1 MEHCSLLPLLI
12 ILQIG
17 VILGPRTVT
26 AFTFPTQR
34 GSRPTVH
41 PDTTPNPWDTT
52 TYPWDT
58 TTYPWDTT
66 PNPWVTTP
74 NPWDTTTYPWNTTP
88 NPWDTTTGPWNTTP
102 NPWDTTRDPWYST
115 TRPWDTTTRPWY
127 STTRPWDTTTRPWY
141 NTTTPYPTEGCP
153 QGWVDSI
160 EGCFLFYF
168 NKRLSRDRAQ
178 YECERLGGFLA
189 EPRTQQQVDM
199 LKSLAFLEDTFVGVE
214 TWWIGLT
221 DQGHEGRWIWQH
233 DTETVYNTDWVPGSP
248 HHGVNNLD
256 CAIIQ
261 KRDQYRWRDT
271 DCTDRMAAPICQREQ
286 TGPTPTTT
294 WRPYTST
301 WRPHTS
307 TWRPHTSTWRPYTT
321 TRRPYTTTWWLN
333 K

>member
-58 TTYPWDTT
+58 T
-66 PNPWVTTP
+66 
-74 NPWDTTTYPWNTTP
+74 
-88 NPWDTTTGPWNTTP
+88 P
-102 NPWDTTRDPWYST
+102 NPWDTTRD
-115 TRPWDTTTRPWY
+115 PWY

-168 NKRLSRDRAQ
+168 NKRLPRDRAQ

-261 KRDQYRWRDT
+261 KNFQYQWRDAL
-271 DCTDRMAAPICQREQ
+271 CDRNYASPICQRDQ
-286 TGPTPTTT
+286 TNPTPTPATTTRRPYPTTT
-294 WRPYTST
+294 WRPYTT
-301 WRPHTS
+301 IWPY
-307 TWRPHTSTWRPYTT
+307 PTSTWRPYTT
-321 TRRPYTTTWWLN
+321 NTR
-333 K
+333 